1 MLGLNL
7 HTSNRLET
15 LFEELAAVVRKPLPS
30 VLQPETIVV
39 QSLGMGRWLA
49 LELAKGQGICANV
62 QFPFPGRFLSDLF
75 RLALP
80 ETPEG
85 RQFDRQ
91 IMTWRLMHLLPQMV
105 ERAEFE
111 AVRHY
116 VSGEQRDLK
125 RFQLASKVA
134 DAFSQYLAFRPQMI
148 LDWDAG
154 KESHWQAILWRELG
168 REGQRQGLHQPA
180 LGRKLAETLKG
191 GGVPLKQLPSRVS
204 IFGLST
210 LPRFYLELLE
220 VLARYIEVHLFVME
234 PTPHWW
240 QDIVSRR
247 EEGNILKRQPNRT
260 AEDLHL
266 ERGNTLLASM
276 GKLGR
281 DFLGFVAELDAAVYG
296 EKFIEP
302 RGNRML
308 SSIQVDIFNLRD
320 SAQKAPIAANDRSV
334 QLHSCH
340 SEMRELEVL
349 HDQLLALLSENPD
362 LQPQD
367 IVVMMPDV
375 ATYAPFIE
383 AVFDAPEIQNQ
394 RIPYS
399 IADRTARVENW
410 VIDTFLSILELAGSR
425 FGASSLLNIL
435 ESRAVLGRF
444 NLVQAD
450 LETIRVWM
458 DKAGIR
464 WGIDAAHRKRIG
476 LPAFAQNTWREGLDR
491 LLLGYALA
499 GGDAQLFKNILP
511 CDEIEGGLAETFG
524 NFIEFTSRIFQT
536 TKDLET
542 PRTLEG
548 WQITLCEVVDRFFDP
563 TEDLEREMLQ
573 VRRVLETLGESG
585 AASGLDE
592 TVELDVLLAFLSGA
606 FGSAISGSGFLLG
619 AVTFCALKPMRS
631 IPFKVIALLGMN
643 GTAYPRKPV
652 VTGFDLI
659 AENPQPGDRS
669 VRDEDRYLFLE
680 ALLSAR
686 AVFYVSYVGQSIKD
700 NSALPP
706 SVLVSE
712 LLDYLDRAFEM
723 PHQGLAREHLLT
735 RHRLHP
741 FNVDYFSQQDDR
753 LFSYSS
759 DNCRAGEVGRRA
771 RSEPREFVSGP
782 VTEPEEEW
790 RTVDINNL
798 VAFFRNPAQFF
809 IKKRLGITL
818 PNRFGTLQER
828 EPFALDG
835 LTQYGIE
842 QDLLGKALSGAD
854 LEAEL
859 PVLLASGQLPHGHC
873 GATSSRKLCRDMEAF
888 AAVVGTHLTS
898 KPLAPAMVDR
908 MIGDLTLVGRIDG
921 LNEQGLA
928 CYRPAPLQPKD
939 MLKIWLLHLVLNCAK
954 PTPSVLIGKG
964 LMQAYQPVENSGA
977 LLEELL
983 ALYWRGL
990 REPLRFFPRSSHA
1003 FAKGTLEPEAGKD
1016 PQKMVNAEW
1025 LGDQRYGIKPEQ
1037 CDAYIDLAFRN
1048 ASKPLDI
1055 EWQKLALK
1063 VFMPLFKNR
1072 TETEF

>member
-1 MLGLNL
+1 MREIPGLYL

-15 LFEELAAVVRKPLPS
+15 LFEDLAAVVSKPLPS

-62 QFPFPGRFLSDLF
+62 QFPFPGKFLSDLF

-85 RQFDRQ
+85 KQFDRQ
-91 IMTWRLMHLLPQMV
+91 TMTWRLMHLLPLMA

-116 VSGEQRDLK
+116 VRGEQQDLK
-125 RFQLASKVA
+125 RFQLASKIA
-134 DAFSQYLAFRPQMI
+134 DTFSQYLAFRPQMI
-148 LDWDAG
+148 LDWDTG
-154 KESHWQAILWRELG
+154 KDGHWQAILWRELC
-168 REGQRQGLHQPA
+168 RAGQQQGLHQPA
-180 LGRKLAETLKG
+180 LGHQLVETLKG
-191 GGVPLKQLPSRVS
+191 GGNALKQLPSRVS
-204 IFGLST
+204 VFGLST

-220 VLARYIEVHLFVME
+220 VLAQYIEVHLFVME

-240 QDIVSRR
+240 QDIVSMR
-247 EEGNILKRQPNRT
+247 EEGKILTGQPNRT

-302 RGNRML
+302 SGNTML
-308 SSIQVDIFNLRD
+308 SRIQEDVFNLCD
-320 SAQKAPIAANDRSV
+320 PAQKVATAGNDRSV

-349 HDQLLALLSENPD
+349 HDQLLALLSDNPD

-375 ATYAPFIE
+375 ATYAPFIQ
-383 AVFDAPEIQNQ
+383 AVFDAPEMQNQ

-399 IADRTARVENW
+399 IADRTARVENG

-435 ESRAVLGRF
+435 ESQAVRGRF

-458 DKAGIR
+458 DKSGIR
-464 WGIDAAHRKRIG
+464 WGIDAAHRERIG

-499 GGDAQLFKNILP
+499 GDDAQLFKNILP
-511 CDEIEGGLAETFG
+511 CDEIEGGIAETFG
-524 NFIEFTSRIFQT
+524 NFIEFTNRIFQT
-536 TKDLET
+536 AKDLET
-542 PRTLEG
+542 ARTLEG
-548 WQITLCEVVDRFFDP
+548 WQITLCEVMDRFFDP
-563 TEDLEREMLQ
+563 TEDVEREMLQ

-585 AASGLDE
+585 AVSGLDE

-659 AENPQPGDRS
+659 AENPQPGDCP

-723 PHQGLAREHLLT
+723 PDQGMAREHLLT

-741 FNVDYFSQQDDR
+741 FNADYFSQQDAG

-759 DNCRAGEVGRRA
+759 DNCRAGEVGRRVRLA
-771 RSEPREFVSGP
+771 PREFVCGP
-782 VTEPEEEW
+782 VTEPEDEW
-790 RTVDINNL
+790 RTVDLNNL
-798 VAFFRNPAQFF
+798 IAFFRNPAQFF

-818 PNRFGTLQER
+818 PSGSGTLQER

-835 LTQYGIE
+835 LTQYQIE
-842 QDLLGKALSGAD
+842 QDLLDKALSGAD

-873 GATSSRKLCRDMEAF
+873 GATSSRKLCSDMEAF
-888 AAVVGTHLTS
+888 AAVVGTHLTG
-898 KPLAPAMVDR
+898 KALAPVMVDWA
-908 MIGDLTLVGRIDG
+908 IGDWTLIGRIDG
-921 LNEQGLA
+921 LNEKGLA

-939 MLKIWLLHLVLNCAK
+939 MLKIWLLHLVLNCTK
-954 PTPSVLIGKG
+954 PSASLLIGKG

-977 LLEELL
+977 ILKELL

-1003 FAKGTLEPEAGKD
+1003 FAKGMLEPERGKD
-1016 PQKMVNAEW
+1016 PETMVNTEW
-1025 LGDQRYGIKPEQ
+1025 FGYGTPPEQ
-1037 CDAYIDLAFRN
+1037 RDAYIDLAFRN
-1048 ASKPLDI
+1048 VSEPLDT
-1055 EWQKLALK
+1055 EWQELALK
-1063 VFMPLFKNR
+1063 VFLPLFKNR
-1072 TETEF
+1072 TETMF

>member
-1 MLGLNL
+1 MLVL
-7 HTSNRLET
+7 HTSNRLEA
-15 LFEELAAVVRKPLPS
+15 LFDDLAAVVSRPLPS

-62 QFPFPGRFLSDLF
+62 QFPFPGKFLSDLF
-75 RLALP
+75 RLVLP
-80 ETPEG
+80 ATPEG
-85 RQFDRQ
+85 KQFDRQ
-91 IMTWRLMHLLPQMV
+91 IMTWRLMDLLPKMA
-105 ERAEFE
+105 ERPEFE

-116 VSGEQRDLK
+116 VSGEQRNLK

-154 KESHWQAILWRELG
+154 KEVHWQAVLWRELS
-168 REGQRQGLHQPA
+168 REGQHQGLHQPA

-191 GGVPLKQLPSRVS
+191 GGAVLKQLPSRIS

-220 VLARYIEVHLFVME
+220 VLAQYIEVHLLLME

-240 QDIVSRR
+240 QDIVSAR

-281 DFLGFVAELDAAVYG
+281 DFLGFVAELQTAVYE

-302 RGNRML
+302 RGHTML
-308 SSIQVDIFNLRD
+308 SSIQEDIFNLRD
-320 SAQKAPIAANDRSV
+320 PAQKTPIAANDRSV

-340 SEMRELEVL
+340 NEMRELEVL

-383 AVFDAPEIQNQ
+383 AVFDAPEVQNQ

-399 IADRTARVENW
+399 IADRTARVENG
-410 VIDTFLSILELAGSR
+410 VIDTFLSILELTGSR

-435 ESRAVLGRF
+435 ESPTVLGRF

-499 GGDAQLFKNILP
+499 GGDAQLFKNMLP

-524 NFIEFTSRIFQT
+524 NFFEFTSRIFQT
-536 TKDLET
+536 TADLET
-542 PRTLEG
+542 ARTLQA
-548 WQITLCEVVDRFFDP
+548 WQIVLCEVVDRFFDP
-563 TEDLEREMLQ
+563 TEDVEREMLQ
-573 VRRVLETLGESG
+573 VRRVLEALGEAG
-585 AASGLDE
+585 AASGLEE

-606 FGSAISGSGFLLG
+606 FGSAISGSGFLVG

-669 VRDEDRYLFLE
+669 VRDEDRYLLLE

-712 LLDYLDRAFEM
+712 LLDYLDRRFEM
-723 PHQGLAREHLLT
+723 PDQGLAREHLLT
-735 RHRLHP
+735 KHRLHP
-741 FNVDYFSQQDDR
+741 FNVDYFSQQDEG
-753 LFSYSS
+753 LFSYSF
-759 DNCRAGEVGRRA
+759 DNCRAGEVGRRV
-771 RSEPREFVSGP
+771 RSAPRAFVSGP

-790 RTVDINNL
+790 RTVDIDNL
-798 VAFFRNPAQFF
+798 IAFFRNPAQFF

-818 PNRFGTLQER
+818 PRRSGTLQER

-835 LTQYGIE
+835 LTQYEIE

-859 PVLLASGQLPHGHC
+859 PLLLASGQLPHGHC
-873 GATSSRKLCRDMEAF
+873 GATSSRKLSSDMEAF
-888 AAVVGTHLTS
+888 AAVVGTHLTG
-898 KPLAPAMVDR
+898 KPLAPVMVDR
-908 MIGDLTLVGRIDG
+908 AIGDWTLIGRIDG
-921 LNEQGLA
+921 LYEKGLA

-939 MLKIWLLHLVLNCAK
+939 MLKIWLLHLVLNCTK
-954 PTPSVLIGKG
+954 PSASVLIGKG
-964 LMQAYQPVENSGA
+964 LVQAYQPVENSGTF
-977 LLEELL
+977 LKGLL

-1003 FAKGTLEPEAGKD
+1003 FAKWTLEPEEGRD

-1025 LGDQRYGIKPEQ
+1025 LGDQRNGIKPEQ
-1037 CDAYIDLAFRN
+1037 CDAYVDLAFRN
-1048 ASKPLDI
+1048 VSEPLDI
-1055 EWQKLALK
+1055 EWQKLALE
-1063 VFMPLFKNR
+1063 VFIPLFKNR
-1072 TETEF
+1072 AETTF